1 MGGNDDKIDTD
12 KPPHWPTIDQG
23 NADTSSESGESCGAS
38 STSSSYSTIY
48 KTIAPTISHWIGPV
62 TVFFEGYS
70 YDPTT
75 DSGIRCSY
83 PRAYLLHNNIVEN
96 PLPTLPLSRDHF
108 GMNENENE
116 GFGEKEFQV
125 RLEEYVRLLHR
136 GRVEDGYARKILA
149 TRTKR
154 ESKRKMS
161 GDDPA
166 DRDWVPQ
173 TAEERAEG
181 CHNSE

>member
-12 KPPHWPTIDQG
+12 KTPHLP
-23 NADTSSESGESCGAS
+23 NADTSSESADSCGAS
-38 STSSSYSTIY
+38 STASSYSTIY
-48 KTIAPTISHWIGPV
+48 KTIAPTISNWIGPV

-83 PRAYLLHNNIVEN
+83 PLAYLLHNNIPEN

-136 GRVEDGYARKILA
+136 GRVEDGYARKVLA
-149 TRTKR
+149 TRTRRERKR
-154 ESKRKMS
+154 RS
-161 GDDPA
+161 GDDVLTHTAIGPPSNWPA
-166 DRDWVPQ
+166 N
-173 TAEERAEG
+173 TAMG
-181 CHNSE
+181 QL